1 MVSGSKSIACTT
13 TRDNSATLGGHQSA
27 GAQPLFGI
35 QAARALLSTGGT
47 ERWVVASWARTQ
59 WRARGYLFE
68 RAARALRAVPMS
80 LSMTEEVRL
89 ITRKEATLT
98 RKPRMK
104 ESAKSCGC
112 SPTKLNLPG

>member
-35 QAARALLSTGGT
+35 QTARALLSTGGT

-59 WRARGYLFE
+59 WRARGYHFE
-68 RAARALRAVPMS
+68 RAARALRAVPPMS
-80 LSMTEEVRL
+80 LSMTDEVRL
-89 ITRKEATLT
+89 ITRNGHLV
-98 RKPRMK
+98 
-104 ESAKSCGC
+104 
-112 SPTKLNLPG
+112 L

>member
-1 MVSGSKSIACTT
+1 M
-13 TRDNSATLGGHQSA
+13 
-27 GAQPLFGI
+27 
-35 QAARALLSTGGT
+35 
-47 ERWVVASWARTQ
+47 VASWVRTQ
-59 WRARGYLFE
+59 WRARGYHFE
-68 RAARALRAVPMS
+68 RAARALRAVPPMS
-80 LSMTEEVRL
+80 LSMTDEVRL